1 MVDQKFKVRQ
11 LRLKR
16 KQVPKDETKD
26 RDDKNAALEAKIA
39 ALQVDFE
46 KKSGG
51 GSAPGSDE
59 DK

>member
-26 RDDKNAALEAKIA
+26 RDVKNAALEAKIA
-39 ALQVDFE
+39 ALHVDVE
-46 KKSGG
+46 KKLGG